1 MAVVD
6 VGLHCLLRL
15 PQASAPEELP
25 AIGAASAQLHRL
37 GTQEAL
43 GLGPHLCLR
52 VDISSF
58 SDQGGCSLPS
68 TLGFCFVLFCVVETG
83 SHVTQAGLQLT
94 VLHRMTMSFKSSCFY
109 LLGASITRM
118 CFED

>member
-83 SHVTQAGLQLT
+83 SHVTQAGLIFT
-94 VLHRMTMSFKSSCFY
+94 VFEAGLECLILLPESSKCWGYRYATMP
-109 LLGASITRM
+109 
-118 CFED
+118 E